1 MSNSKHYVLS
11 FTTLFCNKKGYV
23 LMFNRHQN
31 VHHVDNFPL
40 SFEPWNRYSA
50 LIMRDMKMGTKV
62 KRATGVL
69 HSALANFKTIFEG
82 NNPDELK
89 KGSLFYLSNLSENL
103 TRSKLNPT
111 YGVADKPDKIND
123 FYAHF
128 GDIIDKVNAQVVRSI
143 TLPSDLVKTKIIENG
158 KEILTVEGGLTLANY
173 GDGVGL
179 EILRLLNLEGEESV
193 LEVLALLHQQ
203 GYNQAIELADLLFK
217 GGELSTA
224 DRLLT
229 IQYGEKA
236 VDMAKAN
243 FVKVVLDSLADLLVN
258 GKKIEVVTLDGL
270 PSNFEVFE
278 VVGYGF
284 LDEFQKPH
292 ANVKSQEIIEIVD
305 STKFTDVFNSSVDSL
320 DDAANV
326 KKNIESVG
334 KTTADAVVT
343 YADGISTDASEK
355 LMTDGSLEKSVD
367 VMIVKSGGGRYEQ
380 PETSTLVIN
389 DNNSPIH
396 LDESIA
402 NPKMYEGLIS
412 SVEFSDDVSNKHDA
426 VLEDSVAV
434 IVTAE
439 GQQLKYDEGV
449 TPHVYGDVLTLDS
462 SSKKHYYA
470 DESVYDG
477 GTPYKESNHS
487 SDETTEATSLK
498 FSVGSVE
505 TSSATAIKNGGGGT
519 QGFEHGSFYKSAVA
533 EGGSE
538 EFIVYRYVYGDDSV
552 EESKYVGYMDM
563 YYLEDPTVYMSDYVI
578 EVPEIEQ
585 GTVLT
590 QSETFSEHDSAVTL
604 FYSHESDNTVRGILS
619 PIKELSPIDEFGQ
632 VVSVWWG
639 SKDVLDLME
648 TKGYGEYDD
657 GLDTTESSGIVY
669 GLYEGFDTSQDSV
682 KLGDIEESTQ
692 GVVQRVS
699 YIVDDSLL
707 ADDVYYGSEQ
717 EEQELALLLRHG
729 SEPSELIKGD
739 VQYVEGL
746 EDDVESA
753 KSLDVGLIVFFE
765 KPNIERKVEAS
776 LDTPYNGN
784 SLRYSYNSDS
794 VELFN
799 SLWMGSRPQV
809 LEGSNDFRIGVGRD
823 GMSTSALRKEG
834 SGALSVDEVGNYRQ
848 GSSEDVLERTS
859 YFTKGYSSDGYNVSE
874 KRQEEGAV
882 LPPMGGAISI
892 GGGGE
897 ISGFELSDGHKEGV
911 KSDEL
916 VSFSSYVQGSQES
929 DLGSFKN
936 TATGEEE
943 KNLIMSD
950 TVIEGNYPVKAEQLR
965 KTSIEG
971 VESNQ
976 EISDSGLIVSAT
988 KDDLTLSNNFK
999 QAHAADN
1006 VFVAGSVLGGEGV
1019 GSLESSGSYLN
1030 SEGYTEY
1037 DTFKLNANEA
1047 ERSSLDELNMSG
1059 LEGHIPS
1066 ISTTVNNN
1074 KLGELSESALS
1085 DISYLEG
1092 SAVEQFASP
1101 TGFVEGNQE
1110 DEFSEF
1116 NGIVEGY
1123 KEQTLSYFESIV
1135 VGDNPNIKVA
1145 AISYSE
1151 GQESLLESSTPFT
1164 KTVITS
1170 EELFD
1175 KVSVEADDLSY
1186 EVSKDSVIVNG
1197 VLETGEYADNF
1208 KVSVGLDSV
1217 ESFSGIKE
1225 SIGYEGHDNAIS
1237 LVKGSVEEK
1246 LDNAQNFVSGSVEL
1260 YQESDKGIQEGSIL
1274 PYIEDTNVRKEG
1286 GSVDDLSYIG
1296 LSKEGVESDVFSSF
1310 SSYVQGQESSKFDGS
1325 DKVRI
1330 GDKEETLADF
1340 RSIVDGNFG
1349 VSLDSVDVVSV
1360 GELPDKVELSE
1371 KEPIYG
1377 DINRQEV
1384 ANVGFEIAAEDGLS
1398 QVVDVKEVLGID
1410 SLESTGSRLESDG
1423 YEEYLSSKRYVY
1435 TAKPTETNVSETLAK
1450 EGTLPKVSEKASIHI
1465 LGSNLDGSLA
1475 NILDVEGSIAD
1486 QFISS
1491 VSFLVGDK
1499 ESEVSNYKDVLEG
1512 DKPQSQVTYE
1522 SVFETDTD
1530 RIEAMKSIAQG
1541 SVERREESR
1550 KLSVEGEIFHHSLQ
1564 DRLFI
1569 EGATELSDKATSFS
1583 ETVGI
1588 ESTESF
1594 SGVKESIGYE
1604 EYSEAKSL
1612 FSGFIPM
1619 LHVVVEKRHVEGL
1632 SPINGERASG
1642 YQEAKEPHRLESHS
1656 QIVNSDDVVSLE
1668 LFVGYLDGG
1677 NELIKLSL
1685 SDVVVQ
1691 GGGVEQL
1698 SLSDV
1703 TVLGRDEGDKLDL
1716 STTSREG
1723 YVIGVDDVGNVN
1735 SEGFVF
1741 GYEETNS
1748 NTFFGIYDDLSL
1760 PQYVVRQ
1767 AEVDKQIASDG
1778 NVVVF
1783 GTVGNDL
1790 SSMRGYREGKESSD
1804 TETANT
1810 FGVGN
1815 IYDISSSKPF
1825 VFVGQPKEIDNSVA
1839 YVKGGSPDELD
1850 KTEKSQSVASIV
1862 AHETSMISPYIG
1874 DKPHD
1879 LDKGGTYRYAGK
1891 GVSIESSNVVSEG
1904 VDTRGNEQ
1912 ASLKHFE
1919 GLVSTQVGASK
1930 QGVEGDLPRYLE
1942 NPRKYQLSSILIPM
1956 ESSYSSVYEYGDIDL
1971 FVGMFN
1977 VLGIEIFEYDTVD
1990 TTKFAGVVDGLE
2002 ETDTSVV
2009 SLGIVDEQSVSSS
2022 QTTSYGNLVEYDKAD
2037 KLYIIGDVVKF
2048 NVPEISGIGY
2058 GSVDEIEATTDE
2070 KFFFGVILKAD
2081 NTDSGIVRHATLDL
2095 ADGAEYR
2102 SVYLAD
2108 MLASD
2113 VANYRNYYQAD
2124 LVGVNVSDK
2133 FVIGGNSPELSD
2145 GDLIYRL
2152 SDISVG
2158 ESVTVTVGDEG
2169 ELYRLDA
2176 VSTEDEKEVELHWG
2190 TYGFKGENEQDVVV
2204 EDVDTVNKVDNTLD
2218 LIVDGEDMAIR
2229 ITDVLDIH
2237 LDRKSVSAMQKE
2249 EILDVSTES
2258 TDNGIKLEVTFD
2270 TLLSNA
2276 VRGVR
2281 QETTMDTDVSDI
2293 EVFDILDPV
2302 LDVHVGDHE
2311 FAHKNEVVLNT
2322 VVEDIELA
2330 AREGET
2336 FDVSLHLT
2344 EKSLRQ
2350 DYDLDVAVDLQ
2361 ELANSI
2367 DRMFDVSV
2375 EVTEYGD
2382 KNEGALDVYVE
2393 LHDVATKDEVADT
2406 VVDKGVM
2413 AAGAERTPDVE
2424 VHSFDMSG
2432 QSDEDR
2438 DVDVFIPTT
2447 AELEKE
2453 DDIVLEFSGTAE
2465 TTRTDDILLEG
2476 QDVAY
2481 GGNTRDVVLEFTST
2495 ADSGRT
2501 SDVVVV
2507 ESPDMATGGNSYD
2520 VFITLSENGVTNAS
2534 SDVVVEDV
2542 QKAIA
2547 NAGVDVNIEGI
2558 SLASADGT
2566 RDVTV
2571 ELPELA
2577 DSNDHA
2583 YDVEF
2588 VVHDLAITD
2597 KTDDV
2602 LVELTDFASTDTTTD
2617 VGIELPDFATT
2628 SDAVRDVAIET
2639 QDLAETDITTDVVV
2653 GVAELAE
2660 LHKTDDVAIDGTDFG
2675 TSEKDVD
2682 VVVEETVTADSDS
2695 HVDVSIEYG
2704 DMADSYE
2711 DVDVTIE
2718 TPVLAGQDSTTDTVI
2733 EDIDL
2738 ADSNS
2743 SADVV
2748 IDSEVLAESGNE
2760 HDVVIED
2767 FDFADSSQEVDAVV
2781 ETPEMADSSETADTV
2796 IEEPEMAT
2804 SENTSDVVVDDT
2816 ELAEPSNT
2824 FHDVIVEDFT
2834 PSTRGRKRLLDLMEE
2849 EEFEP
2854 VGDRLIDIY
2863 EEEEV
2868 TSGGSTIMILEEEEL
2883 AEPTTTSYISIEDD
2897 ELADRTHSSL
2907 LEIDED
2913 EETRPTSTKGIVIE
2927 DDEQVTKY
2935 KSLNDITIEGEEEGH
2950 REREFGVTI
2959 DFEDE
2964 GAKLGREFPIDIDDD
2979 DPGIGLPPTNPPW
2992 EEPQPKGK
3000 IWLIMGKPFPAWNGW
3015 NNKKTR

>member
-173 GDGVGL
+173 GDGIGL

-305 STKFTDVFNSSVDSL
+305 STKFTDVFNSNVNFL

-334 KTTADAVVT
+334 TTTADAVVT
-343 YADGISTDASEK
+343 YADRLSMDASEK

-449 TPHVYGDVLTLDS
+449 TPHVYGDVLTLDG

-505 TSSATAIKNGGGGT
+505 TSSATAIKDGGGGT

-563 YYLEDPTVYMSDYVI
+563 HYLEDPTVYMSDYVI

-590 QSETFSEHDSAVTL
+590 QSETFSEHDPAVTL

-692 GVVQRVS
+692 GFVQMVS
-699 YIVDDSLL
+699 YIVDDASF

-729 SEPSELIKGD
+729 SEPSGLIKGD
-739 VQYVEGL
+739 MQYVEGL
-746 EDDVESA
+746 EDDVEST

-776 LDTPYNGN
+776 LDTSSNGN
-784 SLRYSYNSDS
+784 SLRHSYNSDS

-799 SLWMGSRPQV
+799 SLWMGSRPQI

-823 GMSTSALRKEG
+823 GMSTSLLRKEG
-834 SGALSVDEVGNYRQ
+834 SGALSVDEVGNYKQ

-859 YFTKGYSSDGYNVSE
+859 YFTKGHSSDGYNVSE

-882 LPPMGGAISI
+882 LPPTVDAIGI

-897 ISGFELSDGHKEGV
+897 TSGFELSDGHKEGV
-911 KSDEL
+911 KSDEFG
-916 VSFSSYVQGSQES
+916 SFSSYVQGSQES

-1030 SEGYTEY
+1030 SEGYNEY
-1037 DTFKLNANEA
+1037 DTFKPNAKEA
-1047 ERSSLDELNMSG
+1047 ERSSLDELNILG
-1059 LEGHIPS
+1059 LEGHISS

-1074 KLGELSESALS
+1074 KLGELSESVLS

-1110 DEFSEF
+1110 DELSEF

-1151 GQESLLESSTPFT
+1151 GKESLLESSTSFT
-1164 KTVITS
+1164 KAVITS
-1170 EELFD
+1170 GELFD

-1197 VLETGEYADNF
+1197 VLETGEYANNF

-1217 ESFSGIKE
+1217 ESFNGI
-1225 SIGYEGHDNAIS
+1225 
-1237 LVKGSVEEK
+1237 
-1246 LDNAQNFVSGSVEL
+1246 
-1260 YQESDKGIQEGSIL
+1260 
-1274 PYIEDTNVRKEG
+1274 
-1286 GSVDDLSYIG
+1286 
-1296 LSKEGVESDVFSSF
+1296 
-1310 SSYVQGQESSKFDGS
+1310 
-1325 DKVRI
+1325 
-1330 GDKEETLADF
+1330 
-1340 RSIVDGNFG
+1340 
-1349 VSLDSVDVVSV
+1349 
-1360 GELPDKVELSE
+1360 
-1371 KEPIYG
+1371 
-1377 DINRQEV
+1377 
-1384 ANVGFEIAAEDGLS
+1384 
-1398 QVVDVKEVLGID
+1398 
-1410 SLESTGSRLESDG
+1410 
-1423 YEEYLSSKRYVY
+1423 
-1435 TAKPTETNVSETLAK
+1435 
-1450 EGTLPKVSEKASIHI
+1450 
-1465 LGSNLDGSLA
+1465 
-1475 NILDVEGSIAD
+1475 
-1486 QFISS
+1486 
-1491 VSFLVGDK
+1491 
-1499 ESEVSNYKDVLEG
+1499 
-1512 DKPQSQVTYE
+1512 
-1522 SVFETDTD
+1522 
-1530 RIEAMKSIAQG
+1530 
-1541 SVERREESR
+1541 
-1550 KLSVEGEIFHHSLQ
+1550 
-1564 DRLFI
+1564 
-1569 EGATELSDKATSFS
+1569 
-1583 ETVGI
+1583 
-1588 ESTESF
+1588 
-1594 SGVKESIGYE
+1594 KESIGYE

-1619 LHVVVEKRHVEGL
+1619 LHVMVEKRHVEGL
-1632 SPINGERASG
+1632 LPINGERASG
-1642 YQEAKEPHRLESHS
+1642 YQEAKEPHRLESHN
-1656 QIVNSDDVVSLE
+1656 QTVNSDDVVSLE

-1691 GGGVEQL
+1691 GGGVERL

-1703 TVLGRDEGDKLDL
+1703 TVLGRDKGDNLDL

-1723 YVIGVDDVGNVN
+1723 YVIGVDGVDNVN

-1741 GYEETNS
+1741 GYEETSS
-1748 NTFFGIYDDLSL
+1748 NAFFGIYDDLSL
-1760 PQYVVRQ
+1760 PQYSVRQ
-1767 AEVDKQIASDG
+1767 ADVDKQIASDG

-1783 GTVGNDL
+1783 GTAGNEL
-1790 SSMRGYREGKESSD
+1790 SSVKGYKEGKESYD

-1810 FGVGN
+1810 FMFAEHLK
-1815 IYDISSSKPF
+1815 DI
-1825 VFVGQPKEIDNSVA
+1825 DHSVV
-1839 YVKGGSPDELD
+1839 YMEGGSSGELD
-1850 KTEKSQSVASIV
+1850 KTEKSQTGASIV
-1862 AHETSMISPYIG
+1862 AYEVSTVSPYIG

-1891 GVSIESSNVVSEG
+1891 GVSIESSDAVSEG

-1912 ASLKHFE
+1912 VTLNHFD
-1919 GLVSTQVGASK
+1919 GLVSTQVDASK

-1942 NPRKYQLSSILIPM
+1942 NPRKHQLSSILIPM

-2022 QTTSYGNLVEYDKAD
+2022 QTTSYGNLVEYDKVE
-2037 KLYIIGDVVKF
+2037 KLYIIGDVAKLD
-2048 NVPEISGIGY
+2048 VPEIPSIRY
-2058 GSVDEIEATTDE
+2058 GSVDGIEATTDE
-2070 KFFFGVILKAD
+2070 KFFFGVVLKAGS
-2081 NTDSGIVRHATLDL
+2081 TDSGIVRYSTLDL

-2102 SVYLAD
+2102 GVYLAD

-2113 VANYRNYYQAD
+2113 VVNYRNHYQAD
-2124 LVGVNVSDK
+2124 LVGVSVSDK
-2133 FVIGGNSPELSD
+2133 YVIGDNSPELSD

-2158 ESVTVTVGDEG
+2158 ESATVTVGGEG
-2169 ELYRLDA
+2169 ELYRLDT

-2237 LDRKSVSAMQKE
+2237 LDRKSVSAMRKE

-2258 TDNGIKLEVTFD
+2258 MDNGIKLEVTFD

-2281 QETTMDTDVSDI
+2281 QEATMDTDVSDI

-2322 VVEDIELA
+2322 VVEDIELV
-2330 AREGET
+2330 AREDET

-2350 DYDLDVAVDLQ
+2350 DYDVDVAVDLQ

-2424 VHSFDMSG
+2424 VHSFDMSEQFNG
-2432 QSDEDR
+2432 DK

-2453 DDIVLEFSGTAE
+2453 DDVVLEFSGTAE
-2465 TTRTDDILLEG
+2465 TTRTDDILLES

-2481 GGNTRDVVLEFTST
+2481 GDNSRDVVLESTST

-2501 SDVVVV
+2501 SDVVV
-2507 ESPDMATGGNSYD
+2507 ELPDMATGGNSYD
-2520 VFITLSENGVTNAS
+2520 VVITLSENGVTNAS

-2602 LVELTDFASTDTTTD
+2602 LVESTDFASTDTTTD
-2617 VGIELPDFATT
+2617 VDIELPDFATT

>member
-1 MSNSKHYVLS
+1 
-11 FTTLFCNKKGYV
+11 
-23 LMFNRHQN
+23 MFNRHQN

-82 NNPDELK
+82 NNPDGLK

-103 TRSKLNPT
+103 TRSKLNLNPT
-111 YGVADKPDKIND
+111 YGVVDKSDKIND

-128 GDIIDKVNAQVVRSI
+128 SDIIDKVNAQVVRSI
-143 TLPSDLVKTKIIENG
+143 TLPSDLVKTKIVENG

-179 EILRLLNLEGEESV
+179 EILRLLNLEGEESA

-305 STKFTDVFNSSVDSL
+305 STKFTNVFNSNLDSL

-334 KTTADAVVT
+334 TTTADAVVM
-343 YADGISTDASEK
+343 YAEGLSTDTSEK

-367 VMIVKSGGGRYEQ
+367 VMIVKSGDRYEQ
-380 PETSTLVIN
+380 PETSPIVIN

-396 LDESIA
+396 LDESIV

-412 SVEFSDDVSNKHDA
+412 SVEFSDDGSNKRDA

-434 IVTAE
+434 IVAAE
-439 GQQLKYDEGV
+439 GQQLKYDKGV

-462 SSKKHYYA
+462 SKKQYYA
-470 DESVYDG
+470 DEGVYDG
-477 GTPYKESNHS
+477 GTPYKESKHF
-487 SDETTEATSLK
+487 SDGTNEATSLK
-498 FSVGSVE
+498 FSVGAVE
-505 TSSATAIKNGGGGT
+505 TSSATAIKDGGRGT
-519 QGFEHGSFYKSAVA
+519 QGFEHGRFYKVAVA

-538 EFIVYRYVYGDDSV
+538 ESIVYRYVYGDDGV
-552 EESKYVGYMDM
+552 EEFKYVGYMDIH
-563 YYLEDPTVYMSDYVI
+563 YLEDPTFYMLDYVI
-578 EVPEIEQ
+578 KVPEIEK
-585 GTVLT
+585 GTILT
-590 QSETFSEHDSAVTL
+590 QSDAFSEHGSAVTL
-604 FYSHESDNTVRGILS
+604 FYSHESDNTVRGIIS

-648 TKGYGEYDD
+648 TKWYGEYDD

-682 KLGDIEESTQ
+682 KLGDIEEFTQ

-699 YIVDDSLL
+699 YILDDSSF

-729 SEPSELIKGD
+729 FEPSELIKGD
-739 VQYVEGL
+739 MQYVEGL
-746 EDDVESA
+746 EDGVESA

-776 LDTPYNGN
+776 LDTSSNGN
-784 SLRYSYNSDS
+784 SLRHSYDPDS
-794 VELFN
+794 VELYN
-799 SLWMGSRPQV
+799 SLWMGSRPQM

-823 GMSTSALRKEG
+823 SMSTSLLRKEG
-834 SGALSVDEVGNYRQ
+834 SGALSVDEVGNYKQ

-859 YFTKGYSSDGYNVSE
+859 YFTEGHSSDGYNVSE

-882 LPPMGGAISI
+882 LPPTVDAIGI
-892 GGGGE
+892 GDGE
-897 ISGFELSDGHKEGV
+897 TSGFELSDGHKEGV
-911 KSDEL
+911 KPDE
-916 VSFSSYVQGSQES
+916 
-929 DLGSFKN
+929 LGSFFSFVQGHGSSKLD
-936 TATGEEE
+936 G
-943 KNLIMSD
+943 SD
-950 TVIEGNYPVKAEQLR
+950 TV
-965 KTSIEG
+965 
-971 VESNQ
+971 
-976 EISDSGLIVSAT
+976 
-988 KDDLTLSNNFK
+988 
-999 QAHAADN
+999 H
-1006 VFVAGSVLGGEGV
+1006 
-1019 GSLESSGSYLN
+1019 
-1030 SEGYTEY
+1030 
-1037 DTFKLNANEA
+1037 
-1047 ERSSLDELNMSG
+1047 
-1059 LEGHIPS
+1059 
-1066 ISTTVNNN
+1066 
-1074 KLGELSESALS
+1074 
-1085 DISYLEG
+1085 
-1092 SAVEQFASP
+1092 
-1101 TGFVEGNQE
+1101 
-1110 DEFSEF
+1110 
-1116 NGIVEGY
+1116 
-1123 KEQTLSYFESIV
+1123 
-1135 VGDNPNIKVA
+1135 
-1145 AISYSE
+1145 
-1151 GQESLLESSTPFT
+1151 
-1164 KTVITS
+1164 
-1170 EELFD
+1170 
-1175 KVSVEADDLSY
+1175 
-1186 EVSKDSVIVNG
+1186 
-1197 VLETGEYADNF
+1197 
-1208 KVSVGLDSV
+1208 
-1217 ESFSGIKE
+1217 
-1225 SIGYEGHDNAIS
+1225 
-1237 LVKGSVEEK
+1237 
-1246 LDNAQNFVSGSVEL
+1246 
-1260 YQESDKGIQEGSIL
+1260 
-1274 PYIEDTNVRKEG
+1274 
-1286 GSVDDLSYIG
+1286 
-1296 LSKEGVESDVFSSF
+1296 
-1310 SSYVQGQESSKFDGS
+1310 
-1325 DKVRI
+1325 I
-1330 GDKEETLADF
+1330 GDKEETLSDF
-1340 RSIVDGNFG
+1340 RSIADGNFDAT
-1349 VSLDSVDVVSV
+1349 LDAVDVVGV

-1371 KEPIYG
+1371 KEPAYG
-1377 DINRQEV
+1377 DITRQEV
-1384 ANVGFEIAAEDGLS
+1384 AYAGFEIATEDDLS
-1398 QVVDVKEVLGID
+1398 RVVDVKEVLRID
-1410 SLESTGSRLESDG
+1410 SLESTGSLLKSAE
-1423 YEEYLSSKRYVY
+1423 YEEYLPSKRYVY
-1435 TAKPTETNVSETLAK
+1435 TAKPTETNVSEMRTK
-1450 EGTLPKVSEKASIHI
+1450 EGTLPKVSERANIHI

-1475 NILDVEGSIAD
+1475 NILDVEGNAVD

-1499 ESEVSNYKDVLEG
+1499 ESKVSNYKDVIEG
-1512 DKPQSQVTYE
+1512 NKPQSQATSE
-1522 SVFETDTD
+1522 IVFQADTD
-1530 RIEAMKSIAQG
+1530 RIDNTKSIVHG
-1541 SVERREESR
+1541 SVDGQEESR
-1550 KLSVEGEIFHHSLQ
+1550 RMSVEGDIFHYSLQ
-1564 DRLFI
+1564 DKLFI
-1569 EGATELSDKATSFS
+1569 EGATELSDKATLFS
-1583 ETVGI
+1583 ETVSI
-1588 ESTESF
+1588 ELVESF
-1594 SGVKESIGYE
+1594 NGVKESVVE
-1604 EYSEAKSL
+1604 EYSKAKSL

-1619 LHVVVEKRHVEGL
+1619 LHVVAENRHVEGL
-1632 SPINGERASG
+1632 SPINDERSSG
-1642 YQEAKEPHRLESHS
+1642 YQEAKELPRLESHS
-1656 QIVNSDDVVSLE
+1656 QVVNSDVVSLE
-1668 LFVGYLDGG
+1668 LFVGYLGG
-1677 NELIKLSL
+1677 SSELIKPSL
-1685 SDVVVQ
+1685 SDIVVQ

-1703 TVLGRDEGDKLDL
+1703 TVLGRDEDKLDL

-1723 YVIGVDDVGNVN
+1723 YVIGVDDVDNVN

-1760 PQYVVRQ
+1760 PQYAVRQ

-1778 NVVVF
+1778 NAVVF
-1783 GTVGNDL
+1783 GTAGEL
-1790 SSMRGYREGKESSD
+1790 SSVKGYKEGKEYYD
-1804 TETANT
+1804 TETAGT
-1810 FGVGN
+1810 
-1815 IYDISSSKPF
+1815 F
-1825 VFVGQPKEIDNSVA
+1825 VFSERLKDIDNSVV
-1839 YVKGGSPDELD
+1839 YMEGGSSGELD
-1850 KTEKSQSVASIV
+1850 EIEKSQTGASIV
-1862 AHETSMISPYIG
+1862 AHETSVVSPYIG
-1874 DKPHD
+1874 DKPHT
-1879 LDKGGTYRYAGK
+1879 LDKGGAYRYAGK
-1891 GVSIESSNVVSEG
+1891 GVFIESSDVVSEG
-1904 VDTRGNEQ
+1904 VDTRGNAQ
-1912 ASLKHFE
+1912 ASLNHFE
-1919 GLVSTQVGASK
+1919 GLVSTQVDASK

-1942 NPRKYQLSSILIPM
+1942 NPRKHQLSSILIPM

-1977 VLGIEIFEYDTVD
+1977 VLDIEIFEYDTVD
-1990 TTKFAGVVDGLE
+1990 KTKFAGVVDGLE
-2002 ETDTSVV
+2002 ETDTSAV

-2022 QTTSYGNLVEYDKAD
+2022 QTTSYGNLVEYDKAE
-2037 KLYIIGDVVKF
+2037 KLYIIGDVVKCD
-2048 NVPEISGIGY
+2048 VSETSGIGY
-2058 GSVDEIEATTDE
+2058 GSVDEIEATEDE

-2102 SVYLAD
+2102 GVYLAD

-2133 FVIGGNSPELSD
+2133 FVTGGGGNSSELSD
-2145 GDLIYRL
+2145 GDSIYRL
-2152 SDISVG
+2152 SNISISVG
-2158 ESVTVTVGDEG
+2158 ESATVTVGGEG
-2169 ELYRLDA
+2169 ELYRLDTA
-2176 VSTEDEKEVELHWG
+2176 STEDGKEVELHWV
-2190 TYGFKGENEQDVVV
+2190 TYGFKGESEHDVVIEV
-2204 EDVDTVNKVDNTLD
+2204 MDIVNKVDDTLD
-2218 LIVDGEDMAIR
+2218 LVVDDEDMASR
-2229 ITDVLDIH
+2229 ITDVLDVR
-2237 LDRKSVSAMQKE
+2237 LDRKSVSAMRKE
-2249 EILDVSTES
+2249 EILDVFTES
-2258 TDNGIKLEVTFD
+2258 MDNGIKREVTFD

-2281 QETTMDTDVSDI
+2281 QEVTMDADVSDI
-2293 EVFDILDPV
+2293 EVFDMLDPV

-2330 AREGET
+2330 AREDET

-2350 DYDLDVAVDLQ
+2350 DYNVDVAVDLQ

-2382 KNEGALDVYVE
+2382 NNEGALDVYVE
-2393 LHDVATKDEVADT
+2393 LHDVATKDKVADT
-2406 VVDKGVM
+2406 VVDKGIM
-2413 AAGAERTPDVE
+2413 DAGAERTSDVT
-2424 VHSFDMSG
+2424 VHSFDMG
-2432 QSDEDR
+2432 EQSNGDK
-2438 DVDVFIPTT
+2438 DVDVFTPVTS
-2447 AELEKE
+2447 ELEKE
-2453 DDIVLEFSGTAE
+2453 DDVVLEFSDTAE
-2465 TTRTDDILLEG
+2465 TVRIDDVLLEG

-2481 GGNTRDVVLEFTST
+2481 GDNISDVVLEYTST

-2501 SDVVVV
+2501 SDVVV
-2507 ESPDMATGGNSYD
+2507 ESPDMATSGNSYD
-2520 VFITLSENGVTNAS
+2520 VVIVLSENGVTNAS
-2534 SDVVVEDV
+2534 FDVFIEDV
-2542 QKAIA
+2542 QKATTD
-2547 NAGVDVNIEGI
+2547 AGVDVNIEGI

-2571 ELPELA
+2571 ELPELV
-2577 DSNDHA
+2577 DSNDHT

-2588 VVHDLAITD
+2588 VVHDLAITA

-2602 LVELTDFASTDTTTD
+2602 VVESTDFTITYTTTD
-2617 VGIELPDFATT
+2617 VAIELPDFATT
-2628 SDAVRDVAIET
+2628 SDNTVRDVAIET
-2639 QDLAETDITTDVVV
+2639 QYLAETTITTDVVV

-2660 LHKTDDVAIDGTDFG
+2660 LYKTDDVAIEDTDFG

-2682 VVVEETVTADSDS
+2682 VVVEETVTADSGS

-2704 DMADSYE
+2704 DMAGSYE

-2718 TPVLAGQDSTTDTVI
+2718 KPVLAGQDSTTDTVI

-2738 ADSNS
+2738 ADSDS

-2748 IDSEVLAESGNE
+2748 LDREV
-2760 HDVVIED
+2760 
-2767 FDFADSSQEVDAVV
+2767 FADSSQEVDAVV
-2781 ETPEMADSSETADTV
+2781 ETSEMADSSETADAV

-2804 SENTSDVVVDDT
+2804 SENTADVVVDDT

-2868 TSGGSTIMILEEEEL
+2868 TSGGSTIMVLEEEEL
-2883 AEPTTTSYISIEDD
+2883 AEPNTTSYIS
-2897 ELADRTHSSL
+2897 
-2907 LEIDED
+2907 
-2913 EETRPTSTKGIVIE
+2913 IE

-2935 KSLNDITIEGEEEGH
+2935 KSLNGITIEGEEEGH

-2964 GAKLGREFPIDIDDD
+2964 GAKLRREFPIDIDDD